1 VRYSECPAEA
11 PLDRLVDAFWTLT
24 SDGRPPPRDAGAIL
38 PDGAVEIVL
47 VCRGRVTA
55 PPSRAPL
62 RRFVLGPS
70 DRVRRLKYRGAI
82 ALAGVRLLPTAA
94 AQLLDTSVP
103 SIADRIVPLAT
114 VLPDLDRELRS
125 AVVSLDSALERLG
138 RVFASHAGTDSSVN
152 PLLERAAAEIRR
164 RHGRI
169 RIGDLARTLG
179 VSQRQLERRFLA
191 GIGLSPKR
199 WCRIVRFQSALRA
212 MSSGRAWVDLAHD
225 LGYADQAHFSREF
238 REFSGEP
245 PSAAAWM
252 RG

>member
-1 VRYSECPAEA
+1 VRYSEYPAAA
-11 PLDRLVDAFWTLT
+11 PFDRLVDAFWTLT
-24 SDGRPPPRDAGAIL
+24 SDGRTPPRDAGAIL

-47 VCRGRVTA
+47 VCRGTVTA
-55 PPSRAPL
+55 PPSRRPL

-82 ALAGVRLLPTAA
+82 DLAGVRLRPTAA
-94 AQLLDTSVP
+94 AQLFGRSVP
-103 SIADRIVPLAT
+103 AMADRIVPLAAL
-114 VLPDLDRELRS
+114 LPHLDRELGS
-125 AVVSLDSALERLG
+125 AVVSRDSVLEWLG
-138 RVFASHAGTDSSVN
+138 RRLACHARTDRSLH
-152 PLLERAAAEIRR
+152 PPLERAAGEIRR
-164 RHGRI
+164 RHGRV

-179 VSQRQLERRFLA
+179 ISQRQLERRFAA

-199 WCRIVRFQSALRA
+199 WCRIIRFQSALQA
-212 MSSGRAWVDLAHD
+212 MSAGRAWVDLAHD

-252 RG
+252 RA